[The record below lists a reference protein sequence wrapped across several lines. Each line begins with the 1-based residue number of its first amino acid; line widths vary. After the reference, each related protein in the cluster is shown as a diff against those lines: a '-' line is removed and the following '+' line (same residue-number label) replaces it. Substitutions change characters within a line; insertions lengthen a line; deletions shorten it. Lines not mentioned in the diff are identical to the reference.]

1 MISVI
6 TPCLNI
12 VSDGRGDWFE
22 KMMKSVHEQS
32 YENIEHIVIDGGST
46 DSTRALV
53 EKYIDKG
60 WVSHF
65 QTQSGKGIY
74 NAINSGLQLANGEY
88 INIMNTDDY
97 FTDEDF
103 FMTSVSKINNTKADF
118 THADRIIESRG
129 DGATHIKKGDERV
142 AFSRMPFRHQTMIV
156 RRKVFDEIGLFDE
169 NYKIASDYKYV
180 LKMLLAGKKGHHI
193 PKTFVYSLGGGVSSD
208 RNLCIK
214 EVSRVLYEV
223 YGKKYGLTLN
233 DCIGVYTKNIP
244 PPLFLKIIIKIK
256 NKMIRNSLVYGYF
269 KEFRIKQT

>member
-12 VSDGRGDWFE
+12 ISGGREDWFE
-22 KMMKSVHEQS
+22 KMMKSIHEQS
-32 YENIEHIVIDGGST
+32 YKNIEHIIIDGGST

-53 EKYIDKG
+53 EKYIEKG

-65 QTQSGKGIY
+65 QTQSGEGIY
-74 NAINSGLQLANGEY
+74 NAINDGLQLANGEY

-103 FMTSVSKINNTKADF
+103 FMISVSKINNTKADF
-118 THADRIIESRG
+118 THADRIIESKE
-129 DGATHIKKGDERV
+129 DGSTYIKKGNEKT
-142 AFSRMPFRHQTMIV
+142 AFFRMPFRHQTMIV
-156 RRKVFDEIGLFDE
+156 RREVFDEIGLFDE

-180 LKMLLAGKKGHHI
+180 LKMLLAGKKGLHI
-193 PKTFVYSLGGGVSSD
+193 PKTFVYSLDGGVSSD

-214 EVSRVLYEV
+214 EVSQVIYEV

-233 DCIGVYTKNIP
+233 DCRDIYTKNVP
-244 PPLFLKIIIKIK
+244 LFLFLKIIAKIK
-256 NKMIRNSLVYGYF
+256 NKIIRNSLIYGYF
-269 KEFRIKQT
+269 KEFRTK